1 MGTTRQGG
9 GRGRGAVGV
18 GQGKAPAAAA
28 KGGGSAAGDRRAA
41 PEVDAPGGGS
51 AGRGK
56 AKPTVRTRKHV
67 GRKYVGDRRTVI
79 FYTTALN
86 QQRLRFKA
94 VRDGRTIQSMM
105 EEKLEE
111 LLADV
116 PARIR

>member
-1 MGTTRQGG
+1 
-9 GRGRGAVGV
+9 
-18 GQGKAPAAAA
+18 
-28 KGGGSAAGDRRAA
+28 
-41 PEVDAPGGGS
+41 
-51 AGRGK
+51 
-56 AKPTVRTRKHV
+56 
-67 GRKYVGDRRTVI
+67 VI

-116 PARIR
+116 PARIK

>member
-18 GQGKAPAAAA
+18 GQGKTPAAAA
-28 KGGGSAAGDRRAA
+28 KGGGSAAAGRRAG
-41 PEVDAPGGGS
+41 PKVDARGGGS

-56 AKPTVRTRKHV
+56 GKPAGGTRKH
-67 GRKYVGDRRTVI
+67 VGDRRTVI